1 MHANLM
7 VVIVVTKLQSSGI
20 FIYECECTTTTA
32 TTTTTTAAPTTTTE
46 ETCPDGW
53 VDGRKIGEHG
63 GCYLFANDGQGV
75 NWNEAKEFCE
85 ANGGYLADI
94 MDQETQDFI
103 AKTSGNFPEATW
115 WMVEMTLIRPE
126 NSCGYPESQLNIP
139 LGMSTQ
145 ESQVGMAIASTC
157 QTSPPLVY

>member
-1 MHANLM
+1 M
-7 VVIVVTKLQSSGI
+7 
-20 FIYECECTTTTA
+20 
-32 TTTTTTAAPTTTTE
+32 
-46 ETCPDGW
+46 
-53 VDGRKIGEHG
+53 DGRKIGEHG

-115 WMVEMTLIRPE
+115 WIGGNDFNKVPTKSFLRKSMLYYCLMFK
-126 NSCGYPESQLNIP
+126 NINQCH
-139 LGMSTQ
+139 M
-145 ESQVGMAIASTC
+145 
-157 QTSPPLVY
+157 Y

>member
-1 MHANLM
+1 MSFLFRD
-7 VVIVVTKLQSSGI
+7 I
-20 FIYECECTTTTA
+20 
-32 TTTTTTAAPTTTTE
+32 

-85 ANGGYLADI
+85 ANGGYIADI

-115 WMVEMTLIRPE
+115 WIGGNDLNNTLVGNNNVPPQKNVESLYGI
-126 NSCGYPESQLNIP
+126 IP
-139 LGMSTQ
+139 YTIVS
-145 ESQVGMAIASTC
+145 
-157 QTSPPLVY
+157 

>member
-1 MHANLM
+1 M
-7 VVIVVTKLQSSGI
+7 
-20 FIYECECTTTTA
+20 
-32 TTTTTTAAPTTTTE
+32 
-46 ETCPDGW
+46 
-53 VDGRKIGEHG
+53 DGRKIGEHG

-115 WMVEMTLIRPE
+115 WIGGNDFNKVPNKSFSEIIYAILLFDVQKHQTKCHMTTLPSYHINMPK
-126 NSCGYPESQLNIP
+126 
-139 LGMSTQ
+139 
-145 ESQVGMAIASTC
+145 
-157 QTSPPLVY
+157 TSK